1 MASKDRIAEPRAGF
15 TLVEVMVALIIL
27 TIGVLG
33 LAATTMHG
41 VRQTTLSELTTER
54 SAALQ
59 SVIEELRATPYE
71 KLSSGSD
78 EVGIFKVEWT
88 VTQGQRTKLV
98 NIVTVGPG
106 LTSASGVPS
115 LGASVIDTFAYR
127 IMEQ

>member
-1 MASKDRIAEPRAGF
+1 MSGRDRAAESRAGF
-15 TLVEVMVALIIL
+15 TLVEVMVAIIVL

-33 LAATTMHG
+33 LAGTTMYL

-59 SVIEELRATPYE
+59 SVIEELRATPYDE
-71 KLSSGSD
+71 VSSGSD
-78 EVGIFKVEWT
+78 KVGAFEVKWT

-98 NIVTVGPG
+98 SIVTVGPG
-106 LTSASGVPS
+106 LTSASGVPA
-115 LGASVIDTFAYR
+115 LGASVIDTFDYR